1 MGLLSGLTLMV
12 LDTETTGFDPA
23 EGHEL
28 VEVASVTVV
37 NGAAAEEWST
47 LIRPARP
54 IPAGAT
60 AVHGITNAMTAAA
73 PEAAAVAAQLRA
85 RCAEHALAFHNAE
98 FDLPFLR
105 ALLRGAGQPP
115 LTGPVV
121 DTLGLARGL
130 FGSGGNSLAPLAKRL
145 GLPLEN
151 AHRALADA
159 RTSARVLIEL
169 AARWERERGVTSF
182 DELAAISQDQVR
194 LTRRSRP
201 GGAPLRASS
210 GAANDAAQPAGPV

>member
-1 MGLLSGLTLMV
+1 MGVLAGRRLIV

-28 VEVASVTVV
+28 VEVAAVTIEG
-37 NGAAAEEWST
+37 GALAGEWST

-54 IPAGAT
+54 IPPGAT
-60 AVHGITNAMTAAA
+60 AVHGITDQMTAVAPDAA
-73 PEAAAVAAQLRA
+73 SVAAQLRA
-85 RCAEHALAFHNAE
+85 LCADHALAFHNAE

-115 LTGPVV
+115 LSAPVV

-130 FGSGGNSLAPLAKRL
+130 FGSGGNSLAPLARRL
-145 GLPLEN
+145 GLPIES

-169 AARWERERGVTSF
+169 AARWERERGVTSL
-182 DELAAISQDQVR
+182 DELAALSQDQVR

-201 GGAPLRASS
+201 GGARERSPGESVL
-210 GAANDAAQPAGPV
+210 PTGPV

>member
-1 MGLLSGLTLMV
+1 MGILSGRKLIV

-28 VEVASVTVV
+28 VEVASVTVE
-37 NGAAAEEWST
+37 NGVMAEEWSS

-54 IPAGAT
+54 IPPGAT
-60 AVHGITNAMTAAA
+60 AVHGITDAMTATA
-73 PEAAAVAAQLRA
+73 PEAGKVAAELRA
-85 RCAEHALAFHNAE
+85 RCADHALAFHNAE

-115 LTGPVV
+115 LIAPVV

-130 FGSGGNSLAPLAKRL
+130 FGSGGNSLGPLARRL
-145 GLPLEN
+145 SLPIES

-169 AARWERERGVTSF
+169 AARWEREKGVASL

-201 GGAPLRASS
+201 GGSPLRSS
-210 GAANDAAQPAGPV
+210 GEVAESAGPV

>member
-1 MGLLSGLTLMV
+1 MGLLSGRRLMV

-28 VEVASVTVV
+28 VEVASVAVE
-37 NGAAAEEWST
+37 NGAMTEEWSS

-54 IPAGAT
+54 IPPGAT
-60 AVHGITNAMTAAA
+60 AVHGITDAMTASA
-73 PEAAAVAAQLRA
+73 PEASRVAAELRA
-85 RCAEHALAFHNAE
+85 RCADHALAFHNAE

-115 LTGPVV
+115 LSAPVV

-130 FGSGGNSLAPLAKRL
+130 FGSGGNSLGVLARRL
-145 GLPLEN
+145 ALPIES

-169 AARWERERGVTSF
+169 AARWEREKGVVSF

-201 GGAPLRASS
+201 GGAPLRTP
-210 GAANDAAQPAGPV
+210 GDAALPAGPV

>member
-1 MGLLSGLTLMV
+1 MGLLSGRRVMV

-23 EGHEL
+23 DGHEL
-28 VEVASVTVV
+28 VEVASVMVE
-37 NGAAAEEWST
+37 NQAIAEEWSS

-54 IPAGAT
+54 IPPGAT
-60 AVHGITNAMTAAA
+60 AVHGITDAMTASA
-73 PEAAAVAAQLRA
+73 PEAASVAAQLRA
-85 RCAEHALAFHNAE
+85 RCADLALAFHNAE

-115 LTGPVV
+115 LVAPVV

-130 FGSGGNSLAPLAKRL
+130 FGSGGNSLAPLARRL
-145 GLPLEN
+145 GLAPES

-169 AARWERERGVTSF
+169 AKRWETERGVKSF

-201 GGAPLRASS
+201 GGAPLRSTA
-210 GAANDAAQPAGPV
+210 DAATAPGSV